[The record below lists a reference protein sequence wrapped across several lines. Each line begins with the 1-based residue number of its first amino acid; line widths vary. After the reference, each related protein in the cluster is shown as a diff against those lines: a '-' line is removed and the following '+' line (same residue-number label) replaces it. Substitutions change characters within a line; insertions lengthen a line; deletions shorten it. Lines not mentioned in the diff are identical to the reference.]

1 MPFHRQGPSKQGR
14 KGIALPGSSRRRLPA
29 GPGHAAAFVG
39 DLTAIL
45 ATAALATAALATA
58 AFTAPPALA
67 QGAAPTPAAV
77 PATRLD
83 EVTATATRT
92 PQVAGDVAAPVT
104 VIPRE
109 ELRRRQPTSLND
121 IISDIPGVE
130 ADGIPRASVQQP
142 QIRGLGED
150 RVIVLLDG
158 VRQNFN
164 SGHRG
169 RFFFEPELL
178 RQVDVL
184 RGPASML
191 YGSGAIGGVFALRTI
206 DADDV
211 IRPGRATGFFVNQG
225 FDTNGGRWRSAAA
238 AAARVGQVDG
248 IVAVARNAGNNL
260 VDGAGRTIPFTD
272 PTTRTLLAKLG
283 WNPMGDMRIGLSV
296 IHRAEDQVIP
306 VAANTTDTSNIADR
320 TLTGQQVALN
330 FAWAPRTQ
338 PLVDVRATLYRNA
351 IEIDERRI
359 VPADGRRDGTDLET
373 WGMSVQNT
381 SRFTL
386 TGREAQALTVGIDGY
401 RDRQEGRR
409 NGARRG
415 QFPDAEQDV
424 LGLFAQNE
432 VALGRAT
439 LVAGLRWD
447 RFEQSAEGQRRVE
460 FDRVSP
466 RVSLAYRVTDWFQ
479 PYLAYAEAY
488 RAPGLSQLYS
498 FGVHF
503 PVAVRPRPVFNVFVP
518 NPNLRPETARNL
530 EAGANLRFRS
540 VFQAEDRLRLR
551 FSAFR
556 NNLDDFIETVV
567 TRTTTEQRNVTSA
580 RIEGLELEGQ
590 YESGAWFAGLGASLI
605 RGENRNTGEPLS
617 LIPADKLSVSGGR
630 RFVEQGVTAGARLL
644 LVQEQ
649 DRKPRDVATGRR
661 PGATE
666 PYALTDLFLAYAPPE
681 GALAGWRLDVGVRN
695 LFDVKHRRAAWDA
708 GIQRTPFF
716 DVGRNVQFR
725 VSANF

>member
-1 MPFHRQGPSKQGR
+1 MPGLSCRP
-14 KGIALPGSSRRRLPA
+14 PPA
-29 GPGHAAAFVG
+29 GLGLAAAF
-39 DLTAIL
+39 A
-45 ATAALATAALATA
+45 AALA
-58 AFTAPPALA
+58 APPSAALA
-67 QGAAPTPAAV
+67 QGGPPPAAA

-104 VIPRE
+104 VVPRE
-109 ELRRRQPTSLND
+109 ELRRRQPTNLQD
-121 IISDIPGVE
+121 ILRDIPGVE

-150 RVIVLLDG
+150 RVIVLLNG

-169 RFFFEPELL
+169 RFFFEPELI

-191 YGSGAIGGVFALRTI
+191 YGSGAIGGVLALRTI
-206 DADDV
+206 DADD
-211 IRPGRATGFFVNQG
+211 ILRPGRATGFFLSQG
-225 FDTNGGRWRSAAA
+225 FDTNGGRWRSSAA
-238 AAARVGQVDG
+238 AAARVGPFDAL
-248 IVAVARNAGNNL
+248 VAVARNAGNNI

-272 PTTRTLLAKLG
+272 PTTNTLLAKLG
-283 WNPMGDMRIGLSV
+283 WNPAEDMRLGLSV
-296 IHRAEDQVIP
+296 THRTEGQTIP
-306 VAANTTDTSNIADR
+306 VAANTADTTNIADR
-320 TLTGQQVALN
+320 TLTGQQLALN

-338 PLVDVRATLYRNA
+338 RLVDLRATLFRNA

-359 VPADGRRDGTDLET
+359 VPADRRRDGTDLET
-373 WGMSVQNT
+373 WGLSVQNT
-381 SRFTL
+381 ARFTL
-386 TGREAQALTVGIDGY
+386 TGAEAQALTIGLDGY

-409 NGARRG
+409 NGAPRG

-432 VALGRAT
+432 IALGRAALT
-439 LVAGLRWD
+439 AGLRWD
-447 RFEQSAEGQRRVE
+447 RFDQSAQGQRRVE
-460 FDRVSP
+460 SERLSP
-466 RVSLAYRVTDWFQ
+466 RVSLAYRVTDWLQ
-479 PYLAYAEAY
+479 PYLAYAEAF
-488 RAPGLSQLYS
+488 RAPGLAQLYNV
-498 FGVHF
+498 GVHF

-518 NPNLRPETARNL
+518 NPDLRPETARNV

-540 VFQAEDRLRLR
+540 VLQAEDRLRLR
-551 FSAFR
+551 VSAFR
-556 NNLDDFIETVV
+556 NSLDDFIETVV

-590 YESGAWFAGLGASLI
+590 YESGVWFAGLGASLI
-605 RGENRNTGEPLS
+605 RGENRTTGEPLS

-630 RFVEQGVTAGARLL
+630 RFLDQGVTAGARLL

-649 DRKPRDVATGRR
+649 GRKPRDAASGLR
-661 PGATE
+661 PPATE
-666 PYALTDLFLAYAPPE
+666 AYALTDLFFTYAPPE
-681 GALAGWRLDVGVRN
+681 GALAGWRLDVGVQN
-695 LFDVKHRRAAWDA
+695 LFDVRHRRAAWDA

-716 DVGRNVQFR
+716 DVGRNAQFR
-725 VSANF
+725 LSANF

>member
-1 MPFHRQGPSKQGR
+1 M
-14 KGIALPGSSRRRLPA
+14 PGSSRRPPPGARLV
-29 GPGHAAAFVG
+29 AAFAV
-39 DLTAIL
+39 
-45 ATAALATAALATA
+45 ALA
-58 AFTAPPALA
+58 APPAAALA
-67 QGAAPTPAAV
+67 QGAAPP
-77 PATRLD
+77 TRLD

-104 VIPRE
+104 VVPRE
-109 ELRRRQPTSLND
+109 ELRRRQPTSLHD
-121 IISDIPGVE
+121 IVRDIPGVE

-206 DADDV
+206 EADDI
-211 IRPGRATGFFVNQG
+211 IRPGRATGLFLSQG
-225 FDTNGGRWRSAAA
+225 HDTNGGRWRSAAA
-238 AAARVGQVDG
+238 GAARVGRFDAL
-248 IVAVARNAGNNL
+248 VAWARNAGNNL
-260 VDGAGRTIPFTD
+260 VDGAGQTIPFTD
-272 PTTRTLLAKLG
+272 PTANTVLAKLG
-283 WNPMGDMRIGLSV
+283 WNPMDDMRIGLSFT
-296 IHRAEDQVIP
+296 HRAEDQIIP
-306 VAANTTDTSNIADR
+306 VAANTTDTTNIADR

-330 FAWAPRTQ
+330 FAWAPRARR
-338 PLVDVRATLYRNA
+338 LVDLRGTLYRNA
-351 IEIDERRI
+351 IGIDERRI
-359 VPADGRRDGTDLET
+359 EPRDGRRDLTDLET

-386 TGREAQALTVGIDGY
+386 TGREAQALTLGLDGY

-409 NGARRG
+409 NGALRG
-415 QFPDAEQDV
+415 QYPDAEQDV

-432 VALGRAT
+432 ILLGRAT
-439 LVAGLRWD
+439 LAAGLRWD
-447 RFEQSAEGQRRVE
+447 RFDQSAEGQRRVE
-460 FDRVSP
+460 SDRLSP

-488 RAPGLSQLYS
+488 RAPGLSQLYN

-540 VFQAEDRLRLR
+540 VLQAEDRLRVRL
-551 FSAFR
+551 SAFR

-630 RFVEQGVTAGARLL
+630 RFLDAGITAGARLL

-649 DRKPRDVATGRR
+649 GRKPRDEATGLR
-661 PGATE
+661 PGAT
-666 PYALTDLFLAYAPPE
+666 PAYALTDLFLTYAPPD
-681 GALAGWRLDVGVRN
+681 GALAGWRLDVGVQN

-708 GIQRTPFF
+708 GVQRAPFF
-716 DVGRNVQFR
+716 DVGRNVQLR
-725 VSANF
+725 LAANF